1 MTSSESRCSVCG
13 GYFGNVVFR
22 VVVISATMERICCG
36 SMPGGRAAGDAGV
49 WAAEVEGGF
58 GRGAMGVFSLFSC
71 DELELVGS
79 IGDEGSGDRKLSVGS
94 ESICV

>member
-36 SMPGGRAAGDAGV
+36 SMPGGR
-49 WAAEVEGGF
+49 AAEVEGGF